1 MNNTFFSIVIPNYN
15 SKYLYRT
22 LESLKKQTFTNW
34 EAIVVDNNSNYN
46 ADAIISNYNDDRF
59 KLYRIENKGIIA
71 KSRNFGILKS
81 TSEYIFFLD
90 SDDWWK
96 PEKLSILR
104 DFIKLNKA
112 DIIYHDMHVVSEG
125 RKKIVKGKSMHYN
138 NDFYLNILKFGN
150 PIFNSSICITKEI
163 LNKVNN
169 LSEEIE
175 KVSWED
181 FDLILKCAYL
191 NCNILKINEYLGYYW
206 IDKNNTTNT
215 EQTLKNI
222 NNIKKYYIDTNKF
235 FLNKQPWWLN
245 SLLLKTN
252 LKKKLYD
259 QNIQIL
265 KNTVCYTFFHQ
276 VKWFYFLIKTK
287 ILKYIND

>member
-1 MNNTFFSIVIPNYN
+1 MDNPFFSIIIPNYN
-15 SKYLYRT
+15 SKYLRRT
-22 LESLKKQTFTNW
+22 LESVKKQTFANW
-34 EAIVVDNNSNYN
+34 EAIVIDNNSTVDVSN
-46 ADAIISNYNDDRF
+46 IISDYSDDRF
-59 KLYRIENKGIIA
+59 KFYKIENKGIIA
-71 KSRNFGILKS
+71 KSRNYGILKS
-81 TSEYIFFLD
+81 NSEYILFLD

-112 DIIYHDMHVVSEG
+112 DIIYHDMHVVFEG
-125 RKKIVKGKSMHYN
+125 RKKIVKSKSNHYN

-191 NCNILKINEYLGYYW
+191 NCNILKVNKYLGYYW
-206 IDKNNTTNT
+206 VDKNNTTNNT
-215 EQTLKNI
+215 PHT
-222 NNIKKYYIDTNKF
+222 
-235 FLNKQPWWLN
+235 
-245 SLLLKTN
+245 
-252 LKKKLYD
+252 KL
-259 QNIQIL
+259 
-265 KNTVCYTFFHQ
+265 
-276 VKWFYFLIKTK
+276 
-287 ILKYIND
+287 